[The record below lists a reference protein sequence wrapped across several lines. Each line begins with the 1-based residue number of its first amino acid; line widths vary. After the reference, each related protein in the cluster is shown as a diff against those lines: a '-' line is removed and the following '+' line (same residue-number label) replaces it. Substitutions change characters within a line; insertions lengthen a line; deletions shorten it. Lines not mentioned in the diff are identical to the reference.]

1 MTTITTKETI
11 MTDITKILL
20 GAGALSAFGASA
32 APAVSAQEPA
42 GKTRP
47 NILFIAVDD
56 LKPNISPYGDTLART
71 PAFDRLAAR
80 GVTFMNNYCQ
90 FPLSVPSRASLLTGL
105 RPDHT

>member
-42 GKTRP
+42 ALTE
-47 NILFIAVDD
+47 
-56 LKPNISPYGDTLART
+56 TLWPGHRHST
-71 PAFDRLAAR
+71 GWQPA
-80 GVTFMNNYCQ
+80 G
-90 FPLSVPSRASLLTGL
+90 
-105 RPDHT
+105 